1 MWVGIFHRIAIG
13 DGHNDIEMIEYVN
26 YGVAMKNAHPD
37 LLKVAKYKTDS
48 IDDSGVYTFLKNL
61 ENENII

>member
-1 MWVGIFHRIAIG
+1 
-13 DGHNDIEMIEYVN
+13 MIEYVN